1 MTLTTCIPDACGAC
15 SDVATPAR
23 AAPVNRNG
31 LPVDRLPA
39 RSHHVVSDLNPI
51 PDLARP

>member
-1 MTLTTCIPDACGAC
+1 MTLTTCIPDACGTC
-15 SDVATPAR
+15 SDVAAPAR
-23 AAPVNRNG
+23 TAWVNSTG

-39 RSHHVVSDLNPI
+39 RPHHVVSDLNPI